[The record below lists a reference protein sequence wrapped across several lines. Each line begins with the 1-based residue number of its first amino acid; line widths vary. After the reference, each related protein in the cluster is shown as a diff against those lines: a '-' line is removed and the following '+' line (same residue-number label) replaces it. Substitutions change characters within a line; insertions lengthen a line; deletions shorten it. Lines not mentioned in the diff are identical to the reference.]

1 VAGGNQI
8 ERVITDTS
16 TLREAPWV
24 RFVVLVALS
33 YEGMPG
39 PRAIQ
44 TVEDLVWA
52 MTLRFRSGITTF
64 IRM

>member
-1 VAGGNQI
+1 MAGGNQI

-16 TLREAPWV
+16 TLQEAPWV

-39 PRAIQ
+39 VFGTARTTAPSGY
-44 TVEDLVWA
+44 
-52 MTLRFRSGITTF
+52 LR
-64 IRM
+64 